1 MGDMTGDSG
10 NSSRFVSVKLL
21 ITILLFVVAAAVG
34 LIVADTR
41 GSVQNAQMEIK
52 QINTLKLDK
61 DQYYRDMMD
70 IKDTLQRMDAKL
82 DKLAAQRR

>member
-1 MGDMTGDSG
+1 MSDMTGDSG